1 MADQAAVVATVVET
15 AETVV
20 VALAEATLAETARVV
35 GLIVQ
40 RVLAVHAT
48 VVHQT
53 PKHADG
59 GSHRLI

>member
-1 MADQAAVVATVVET
+1 MADLAAVVATEVET

-35 GLIVQ
+35 GLIAH
-40 RVLAVHAT
+40 LAQADHAT
-48 VVHQT
+48 VAHQT
-53 PKHADG
+53 PKNADG